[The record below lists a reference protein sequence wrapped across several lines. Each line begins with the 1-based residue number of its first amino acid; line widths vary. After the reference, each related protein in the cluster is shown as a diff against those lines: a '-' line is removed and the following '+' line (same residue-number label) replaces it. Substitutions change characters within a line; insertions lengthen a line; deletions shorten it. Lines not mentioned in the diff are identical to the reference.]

1 MWQRAIL
8 LLGGYTEQF
17 EATVLSYSPKSRSF
31 TYSGSLPKGIADVS
45 FLAIDKAPYVTGGES
60 GAKIR
65 LGETWRRRR

>member
-31 TYSGSLPKGIADVS
+31 TYSGSLSKGIADVS
-45 FLAIDKAPYVTGGES
+45 FLAIDKDPYVTGGES